1 MVQMTVVVT
10 AKNDLVVPKSVRRK
24 AGIKNG
30 DAVEFKVCG
39 RVIHVL
45 PKAPSGDDEYTPAE
59 RRVIDRGISASEKDY
74 TAGRA
79 FGPFKT
85 HADFI
90 ASLHEEAAKL
100 RPKRKTKRPAK

>member
-1 MVQMTVVVT
+1 MTVVVT
-10 AKNDLVVPKSVRRK
+10 AKNELVVPKSVRRK

-30 DAVEFKVCG
+30 DAVEFKVSG
-39 RVIHVL
+39 RVISIL
-45 PKAPSGDDEYTPAE
+45 PKAPAGDDEYTAAE
-59 RRVIDRGISASEKDY
+59 RRMIDRGISASEEDY

-79 FGPFKT
+79 FGPFET

-90 ASLHEEAAKL
+90 ASLHKEAAKL